1 VPRYDIRGKRHL
13 EINDNHPKT
22 IITLGRIHGDS
33 IEGIGVTSLADF
45 LCAC

>member
-22 IITLGRIHGDS
+22 IITLDRVHGDS
-33 IEGIGVTSLADF
+33 IAGIRVVSLTDF
-45 LCAC
+45 LSEH